1 MKLKNLLALATMVVF
16 ATSCGENSTKET
28 GTTQSVGT
36 TENTMPV
43 TIATPAPVE
52 MTIVVPE
59 PVKVS
64 FKDKYPTASN
74 VNWNRYEP
82 VTTFDWEWA
91 GWSAMDTS
99 DYVATYKL
107 NDNDFWSWYDNEN
120 NWIGTVTVVTDY
132 AGLPAAVNKSIQSN
146 FPGYTIVSV
155 DKENDKNRTAYELE
169 MSKDGET
176 MKALIAEN
184 GTVLKKKGT
193 VNGEKIKE
201 KNI

>member
-1 MKLKNLLALATMVVF
+1 MQLKNFLALATVVVF
-16 ATSCGENSTKET
+16 ATSCGESSTKET
-28 GTTQSVGT
+28 GTTETAGT
-36 TENTMPV
+36 TENKISV
-43 TIATPAPVE
+43 TTPTE

-59 PVKVS
+59 PVQVS
-64 FKDKYPTASN
+64 FKEKYPTATN
-74 VNWNRYEP
+74 VTWNRYEP

-91 GWSAMDTS
+91 GWSAMDTA
-99 DYVATYKL
+99 DYVVTYKVDA
-107 NDNDFWSWYDNEN
+107 NDYWTWYDNEN
-120 NWIGTVTVVTDY
+120 NWIGTVTVVTDH

-169 MSKDGET
+169 MTKDGET

-184 GTVLKKKGT
+184 GTVLKKKGK
-193 VNGEKIKE
+193 VNGEKMKE